1 LEIIASIGIGGR
13 YGNSPMR
20 HRNSNTETLS
30 SYLISRGLNVAEVQK
45 SADIF
50 VALDHS
56 EGDRHLLE
64 ERKKLGKF
72 SVLFRSEPRCV
83 LPEAYKAK
91 TEDLYET
98 VISFGKPTSIERSSH
113 WPQYWLKEEL
123 YKKSVEHRS
132 ERVAM
137 INANKLNLSKFEMYT
152 LRRMC
157 ALEVDSIDLYGESW
171 NSNVISKL
179 KTLIIEILK
188 NPIVHL
194 FSMRNHV
201 RYWFRNWPETLAPS
215 NKQEI
220 LRTYKYTLVIEND
233 RTYMSEKL
241 FDALIAGCIPVYVGP
256 SVVDYGIP
264 GDLVIQVEP
273 TVMSVASG
281 IEAAKRIDF
290 MAFQERLDLWL
301 SLETTEQNHLG
312 PHVIDRVIGLVNADY
327 ENFKKAQ
334 SKSRKF

>member
-1 LEIIASIGIGGR
+1 MAIVASIGIGGR

-20 HRNSNTETLS
+20 HRNSNIETLS
-30 SYLISRGLNVAEVQK
+30 SYLISHGLIVSEVPK
-45 SADIF
+45 LSDIF
-50 VALDHS
+50 IALDHS
-56 EGDRHLLE
+56 ESDRLLLL

-83 LPEAYKAK
+83 LPAAYKTK
-91 TEDLYET
+91 TEDLYDT
-98 VISFGKPTSIERSSH
+98 IISFGKPTSFERSSH

-123 YKKSVEHRS
+123 FEKSVEHRS
-132 ERVAM
+132 ERIAM

-157 ALEVDSIDLYGESW
+157 AVEIESIDLYGESW
-171 NSNVISKL
+171 NSSAMSKS

-188 NPIVHL
+188 DPIRHL
-194 FSMRNHV
+194 FSMRNHL
-201 RYWFRNWPETLAPS
+201 RYWFRNWPETIAPS
-215 NKQEI
+215 SKQEV

-256 SVVDYGIP
+256 SVLDYGIP
-264 GDLVIQVEP
+264 KNLVIEVEP
-273 TVMSVASG
+273 TVKSVASG

-290 MAFQERLDLWL
+290 VAFQESLDLWL

-312 PHVIDRVIGLVNADY
+312 PNVIDRAISLAYAEYRNTK
-327 ENFKKAQ
+327 N
-334 SKSRKF
+334 

>member
-1 LEIIASIGIGGR
+1 MEINASLGIGGR

-20 HRNSNTETLS
+20 HRNSNNETLKT
-30 SYLISRGLNVAEVQK
+30 YLISRGLKVAVVPK
-45 SADIF
+45 SAEIF
-50 VALDHS
+50 VALDHTDS
-56 EGDRHLLE
+56 DQHLLE

-83 LPEAYKAK
+83 LPEGYKEE
-91 TEDLYET
+91 TEDLYNAI
-98 VISFGKPTSIERSSH
+98 ISFGKPTSAERSSH

-123 YKKSVEHRS
+123 FKKSVEQRS
-132 ERVAM
+132 ERIAM

-157 ALEVDSIDLYGESW
+157 AVEIDLIDLYGESW
-171 NSNVISKL
+171 NSSLISKS
-179 KTLIIEILK
+179 KTLVIEILK
-188 NPIVHL
+188 NPIRHL
-194 FSMRNHV
+194 SSIRIHI
-201 RYWFRNWPETLAPS
+201 RYWFKNWPETIAPNS
-215 NKQEI
+215 KQEI

-264 GDLVIQVEP
+264 GDLIIQVEP
-273 TVMSVASG
+273 TVTSVSSG

-290 MAFQERLDLWL
+290 TAFQERLQSWL

-312 PHVIDRVIGLVNADY
+312 PHVIDRAMSLVYEDY
-327 ENFKKAQ
+327 KNFNELI
-334 SKSRKF
+334 

>member
-1 LEIIASIGIGGR
+1 
-13 YGNSPMR
+13 
-20 HRNSNTETLS
+20 
-30 SYLISRGLNVAEVQK
+30 
-45 SADIF
+45 
-50 VALDHS
+50 
-56 EGDRHLLE
+56 
-64 ERKKLGKF
+64 
-72 SVLFRSEPRCV
+72 
-83 LPEAYKAK
+83 
-91 TEDLYET
+91 
-98 VISFGKPTSIERSSH
+98 
-113 WPQYWLKEEL
+113 
-123 YKKSVEHRS
+123 
-132 ERVAM
+132 
-137 INANKLNLSKFEMYT
+137 
-152 LRRMC
+152 MC

-171 NSNVISKL
+171 NSNVFSKS
-179 KTLIIEILK
+179 KTLIMEILK

-201 RYWFRNWPETLAPS
+201 RYWFRNWPETVAPS
-215 NKQEI
+215 SKQEI

-281 IEAAKRIDF
+281 IETAKRIDF

-312 PHVIDRVIGLVNADY
+312 PHVIDRVISLVYADY
-327 ENFKKAQ
+327 GNFIQDQ
-334 SKSRKF
+334 SKSKKF